1 MSSASKCNKIGGKN
15 YTEERMKQGRNKEE
29 TKNYREDNFGF
40 QIKAKYV
47 IHYQAWER
55 FSISQLRNV
64 NISNKI
70 ISTEEE

>member
-1 MSSASKCNKIGGKN
+1 
-15 YTEERMKQGRNKEE
+15 MKQGRNKEE